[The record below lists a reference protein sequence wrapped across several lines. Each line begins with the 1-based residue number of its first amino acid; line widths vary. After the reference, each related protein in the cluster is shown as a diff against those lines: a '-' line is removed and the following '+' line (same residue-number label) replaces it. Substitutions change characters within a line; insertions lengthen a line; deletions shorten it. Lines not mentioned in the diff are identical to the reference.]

1 MSWIDVSVS
10 VEITSLLGEKLSQN
24 LGTEPIRFDVSAK
37 LEEKDRRSG
46 RIVIL
51 FSLAIRT
58 KPSVV
63 KYEVEGT
70 AALTGKDE
78 LIDKM
83 LEADPES
90 KIPLVF
96 HRIYQ
101 HVFIAMYA
109 LASTLGT
116 VHPPP
121 DLLSAAPQGVPVK
134 SFEKKAPVETMKEA
148 EATVITETTEETEA
162 REATEETKTEE
173 SEVSVEETP
182 MEQSETPTTQVS

>member
-24 LGTEPIRFDVSAK
+24 LGTEPIKFDVSAN
-37 LEEKDRRSG
+37 LEEKDRRIG
-46 RIVIL
+46 RMVIL

-70 AALTGKDE
+70 AVLTGKDE

-134 SFEKKAPVETMKEA
+134 SFGKKAPVEATEGA
-148 EATVITETTEETEA
+148 EATVVTKTTEETEA
-162 REATEETKTEE
+162 TEGTGETKAEE
-173 SEVSVEETP
+173 SEVSVEETS
-182 MEQSETPTTQVS
+182 MERSETPTTQVS